1 MKFVILQLTAALFPR
16 VQFWKHNCG
25 ICSRYFVDDFI
36 VLMLN
41 DVDRFCLFKKVS
53 INMIPL
59 RSVAHVNITYQMLK
73 LMVRLDFEGIT
84 SKSEL

>member
-1 MKFVILQLTAALFPR
+1 MNFVNFVIPQLTATLFPR

-41 DVDRFCLFKKVS
+41 DVDRFCLFKLVS

-59 RSVAHVNITYQMLK
+59 RPVAHVKHHLSNVKTYGQI
-73 LMVRLDFEGIT
+73 RF
-84 SKSEL
+84 